1 MKKIN
6 KLNLIRITSFILF
19 TMYLTFNGINM
30 KIGDFR
36 FYVNGLIKHYDLQ
49 K

>member
-6 KLNLIRITSFILF
+6 KTNLIRILSFIMF
-19 TMYLTFNGINM
+19 TAYLTFNGVDI

-36 FYVNGLIKHYDLQ
+36 FYVNGLIKHYNEE